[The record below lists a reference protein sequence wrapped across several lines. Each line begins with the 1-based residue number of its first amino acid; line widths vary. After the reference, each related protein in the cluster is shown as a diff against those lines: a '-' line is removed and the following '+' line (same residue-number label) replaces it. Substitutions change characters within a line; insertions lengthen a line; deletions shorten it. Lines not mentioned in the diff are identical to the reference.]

1 MCGVAWTVLK
11 DVISMMGS
19 GRAGRSTVVV
29 SELLDLDGPYMNV
42 TPAGKSKPSPIKQ
55 KDSS

>member
-1 MCGVAWTVLK
+1 VLK

-42 TPAGKSKPSPIKQ
+42 TPAGKPSPIKQ